1 MLWVFVD
8 LLTFVVAFD
17 HKHFWSLS
25 LKDMMLPHSPLCPSN
40 QFLNHQMV
48 QSSNLCSSSLEDL
61 LHEVAGHLCWDSL
74 LLSLE
79 VENHVYWTSFLDPIH
94 SRTLSHSILPSRSL
108 KSLKSALLM
117 PSYRSYHTPL
127 VPVRSWPCM
136 HAGVSSSSCFVPM
149 LSVFA

>member
-17 HKHFWSLS
+17 CKNFYSLF
-25 LKDMMLPHSPLCPSN
+25 LKDMMLHHSPQCPSN

-48 QSSNLCSSSLEDL
+48 QPSNTCPSSLEDL
-61 LHEVAGHLCWDSL
+61 LHELAGHLCWDSL

-79 VENHVYWTSFLDPIH
+79 VRTMYTEHLLWILFTPGLYPIVFYQADLW
-94 SRTLSHSILPSRSL
+94 R
-108 KSLKSALLM
+108 ALLM

-127 VPVRSWPCM
+127 MPARSWPCM
-136 HAGVSSSSCFVPM
+136 HAGVSSTSCFVPV
-149 LSVFA
+149 LGVFA